1 MPSKVPDLPGS
12 TDCAIRWTAGL
23 CSLWGCSAWWGPCQH
38 LFCPHN
44 PGGLDQRANESSQ
57 PIKDASRVQSG
68 KTSGV
73 SGS

>member
-1 MPSKVPDLPGS
+1 MLQGF
-12 TDCAIRWTAGL
+12 TTCAIRWTAGL
-23 CSLWGCSAWWGPCQH
+23 CSLSGCSAWWGPCQR